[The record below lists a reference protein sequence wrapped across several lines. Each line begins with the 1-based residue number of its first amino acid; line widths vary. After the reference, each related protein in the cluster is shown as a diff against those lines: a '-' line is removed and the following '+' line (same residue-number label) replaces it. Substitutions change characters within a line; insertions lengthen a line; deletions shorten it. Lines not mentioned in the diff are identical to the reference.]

1 MKKIILFFIFLTS
14 CQDTKVIEKPIEVA
28 IPVTLTTIDTSGIE
42 NYSDLNGTAIYLVK
56 NTIKANATG
65 YLNSV
70 NVATNDFVV
79 NGKEL
84 FSIKTREA
92 KILGN
97 SVNKIDSTLNFGG
110 AIRVRSNT
118 DGIVTMVNVQQ
129 GDYVQ
134 DGDALVTINDTKS
147 FAILLSLPYEFRKYI
162 SVGQQL
168 LITLPDATTRYASV
182 QKFLPAVDPT
192 SQTQNV
198 ILKINGKQDVPENL
212 IVKVRINKT
221 SRFKTISLPKSAV
234 LSDET
239 ETDFWIMK
247 MINTTTAVKIPVQK
261 GIQTE
266 DKIEIISPVLTYK
279 DKILL
284 TGNYGVADTIQ
295 VKVIKNEL

>member
-70 NVATNDFVV
+70 NVAINDFVS

-266 DKIEIISPVLTYK
+266 DKIEIISPVLTHK